1 MAHIFVLDTN
11 KQPLDP
17 VHAGRARLLLKQGKA
32 AVYRRYP
39 FSIILKR
46 AVEKPDPHPL
56 RIKLDPGSKTT
67 GIALVND
74 ANGAV
79 VWAAELTHRGLQI
92 TRALHKRRAAR
103 RNRRQRKTRYRKP
116 RFENRRKRKGTLP
129 PSQESRV
136 CHILTW
142 VRRLMRLCLVNAISQ
157 ELVRF
162 DTQAL
167 EHPDIEGVEYQQG
180 QLAGY
185 EVREYVLLKWNH
197 QCAYCDAREVP
208 LELDHIYP
216 RSRNGSGRVSNLTL
230 ACHDCNQRK
239 SNQDIHAFLKHDPDR
254 LARILAHM
262 KARLVDA
269 AAVNTTR
276 WVLFELLKACGL
288 PVECGSG
295 GRTKYNRET
304 LGLPKTH
311 WVDAACVGASTPE
324 HLDVQGVVPLQITAK
339 GHGNRQMCRM
349 DQYSF
354 PRSAPKQYK
363 RVQGFQTGD
372 LVRAVVPGGKK
383 TGTYLGK
390 VAVRTSGSFNIA
402 TSHGTAQGINHR
414 FCRLIARADGY
425 SYYQRK
431 EGAFPPAS

>member
-1 MAHIFVLDTN
+1 MAHVFVLDTN

-162 DTQAL
+162 DT
-167 EHPDIEGVEYQQG
+167 
-180 QLAGY
+180 
-185 EVREYVLLKWNH
+185 
-197 QCAYCDAREVP
+197 CDP
-208 LELDHIYP
+208 
-216 RSRNGSGRVSNLTL
+216 
-230 ACHDCNQRK
+230 
-239 SNQDIHAFLKHDPDR
+239 
-254 LARILAHM
+254 
-262 KARLVDA
+262 
-269 AAVNTTR
+269 
-276 WVLFELLKACGL
+276 
-288 PVECGSG
+288 
-295 GRTKYNRET
+295 
-304 LGLPKTH
+304 
-311 WVDAACVGASTPE
+311 
-324 HLDVQGVVPLQITAK
+324 
-339 GHGNRQMCRM
+339 
-349 DQYSF
+349 F
-354 PRSAPKQYK
+354 PRNC
-363 RVQGFQTGD
+363 V
-372 LVRAVVPGGKK
+372 LHGG
-383 TGTYLGK
+383 
-390 VAVRTSGSFNIA
+390 
-402 TSHGTAQGINHR
+402 
-414 FCRLIARADGY
+414 
-425 SYYQRK
+425 
-431 EGAFPPAS
+431 